1 MALSKIQSES
11 INLADDFAFTGTIS
25 GAGGG
30 GKLLKHAV
38 NIIST
43 QTSRNSATLG
53 QIADFGSFTPSSTNS
68 KIIVQGHA
76 YFGIAISLYFGV
88 RWVVGGVNY
97 ASTGTYSSTKTY
109 SYYNRNSYNSHVVPL
124 LTEIT
129 NTDGSAITVTMD
141 SSSEGTLYLNRSNT
155 ADNGT
160 TAGAAGISAVA
171 FYEID
176 NS

>member
-11 INLADDFAFTGTIS
+11 VNLADDYAFTGTIS
-25 GAGGG
+25 GAGG

-43 QTSRNSATLG
+43 QTSRNSTSIG
-53 QIADFGSFTPSSTNS
+53 QICDFGSFTPSSTNS

-76 YFGIAISLYFGV
+76 YFGIATSTYWGV
-88 RWVVGGVNY
+88 RWVVAGVNY
-97 ASTGTYSSTKTY
+97 VSTGTYSSSKTF
-109 SYYNRNSYNSHVVPL
+109 SYFGRGGYNSYVVPV

-141 SSSEGTLYLNRSNT
+141 SSSASTLYLNRSVV